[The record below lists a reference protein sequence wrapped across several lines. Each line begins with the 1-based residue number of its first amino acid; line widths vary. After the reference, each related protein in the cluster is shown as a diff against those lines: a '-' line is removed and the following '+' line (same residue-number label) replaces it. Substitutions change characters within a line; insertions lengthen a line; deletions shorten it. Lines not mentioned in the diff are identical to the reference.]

1 MIRLALALAFGAGLI
16 LALVL
21 AALQGPFAPARFEY
35 GEFRGYRG
43 QLEWMPIPHLIADGH
58 RWPLVAAGKQGLK
71 GSTPGLATL
80 RGALV
85 QRGMIRMLEVE
96 TGSLRILRAAS
107 SPTPAPQSMG
117 RAIMTGEI
125 VDAKCYLGVMNPG
138 AGTVHRACARQCLA
152 GGLPAA
158 LVTAEGHFFWLSS
171 SHHLAE
177 YAGRRAE
184 VRGELLD
191 LGDLQYLRVE
201 SVLPR
206 E

>member
-1 MIRLALALAFGAGLI
+1 MIRLVLALAFGAGLL
-16 LALVL
+16 LALLL

-35 GEFRGYRG
+35 GDFRDYRG

-58 RWPLVAAGKQGLK
+58 RWPLVATGKQGLK

-80 RGALV
+80 RGALI

-96 TGSLRILRAAS
+96 TGSLRILRPS
-107 SPTPAPQSMG
+107 SAPVAAPQSLG

-138 AGTVHRACARQCLA
+138 AGTVHRACARRCLA

-158 LVTAEGHFFWLSS
+158 LVTPQGHFFWLGS

-177 YAGRRAE
+177 FAGRRVD

-191 LGDLQYLRVE
+191 LGDLRYLRVE
-201 SVLPR
+201 SVTPR